1 MNTSSK
7 TPGLFRRLTYKIPIF
22 RSLKAYIFLLML
34 IIGIVP
40 SDIMRLGILN
50 NYEERAVNLRGSDVA
65 SQYRIIANH
74 LVNYNYLQNPTSDV
88 VNAELEQMSN
98 LYDGRAGSFCIPE
111 EAVRPDGWHFGKKTE
126 SEKSVA

>member
-74 LVNYNYLQNPTSDV
+74 LVNYNSCKIQPPMSSMPSWSRCPTC
-88 VNAELEQMSN
+88 MT
-98 LYDGRAGSFCIPE
+98 
-111 EAVRPDGWHFGKKTE
+111 AVC
-126 SEKSVA
+126 

>member
-40 SDIMRLGILN
+40 SDIMRLGIITKN
-50 NYEERAVNLRGSDVA
+50 
-65 SQYRIIANH
+65 
-74 LVNYNYLQNPTSDV
+74 
-88 VNAELEQMSN
+88 
-98 LYDGRAGSFCIPE
+98 
-111 EAVRPDGWHFGKKTE
+111 VR
-126 SEKSVA
+126 